1 MSIWPKDNPAALK
14 AFYGDPGRDEV
25 ASQLVSVKPPFQM
38 YYEGKPIDHIP
49 FHKKAAS
56 ALKAALDE
64 IWEHCGKEQAL
75 IERFGL
81 HRYDGAYNK
90 RLVRGSSS
98 KWSNHAFG
106 AAIDI
111 DAEDNPMG
119 RGRGTM
125 PDFAVRA
132 FKRQGARWGGDY
144 HSRKDPMHFEFCD
157 NGEHSVESRAPV
169 PIAAPQVDAHDRHE
183 GPVEIPKPLPAS
195 KIAGASIVSIGGAV
209 AAIGDQLDTATDGL
223 SKVKDAVG
231 SVHEVAH
238 TFGILDIL
246 ARASHSVTFWAA
258 LLMIAGAIAVIY
270 WRWKDHGR
278 GAVQEMD
285 E

>member
-1 MSIWPKDNPAALK
+1 MSKWPRDNPAELK
-14 AFYGDPGRDEV
+14 AFYGDPAKDEV
-25 ASQLVSVKPPFQM
+25 ARQLVDVVPPYQM
-38 YYEGKPIDHIP
+38 FYEGKPIGRIP
-49 FHKKAAS
+49 FHRKAAE
-56 ALKAALDE
+56 ALKAALNE

-111 DAEDNPMG
+111 NADENPMG
-119 RGRGTM
+119 RSKGDM

-144 HSRKDPMHFEFCD
+144 SGRKDPMHFEFCD
-157 NGEHSVESRAPV
+157 NGEHSIESRAPV
-169 PIAAPQVDAHDRHE
+169 SIEAPQVDGHDRYE
-183 GPVEIPKPLPAS
+183 GPVDEPKTLPKS
-195 KIAGASIVSIGGAV
+195 KIAGASVVTIGGAV
-209 AAIGDQLDTATDGL
+209 VAAGDQIDTATDRL
-223 SKVKDAVG
+223 SKVQEAADKFHDL
-231 SVHEVAH
+231 SH
-238 TFGILDIL
+238 TFGIIDIL
-246 ARASHSVTFWAA
+246 AKASHSVTFWCAIVV
-258 LLMIAGAIAVIY
+258 IACSCGVIY

-278 GAVQEMD
+278 GSIKEEAE
-285 E
+285 